1 MKDWGKV
8 LLVTG
13 IICLCKFIDWL
24 EHRQERSLAFDQDW

>member
-13 IICLCKFIDWL
+13 VIWLCKFIDWL
-24 EHRQERSLAFDQDW
+24 EHREQRSRL